1 MNIIKHFD
9 FTCQFI
15 LNSPILQHAG
25 SMTIFNI
32 FSDVG
37 NKNGKG

>member
-9 FTCQFI
+9 FTCQF
-15 LNSPILQHAG
+15 SPILQHAG